1 MKTFLFWF
9 NICMVI
15 FYLTTGS
22 LLFFYNA
29 LPTLDESTRKLIAVI
44 IFCYGVYRLIAT
56 INKIKNQN
64 V

>member
-1 MKTFLFWF
+1 
-9 NICMVI
+9 MVI